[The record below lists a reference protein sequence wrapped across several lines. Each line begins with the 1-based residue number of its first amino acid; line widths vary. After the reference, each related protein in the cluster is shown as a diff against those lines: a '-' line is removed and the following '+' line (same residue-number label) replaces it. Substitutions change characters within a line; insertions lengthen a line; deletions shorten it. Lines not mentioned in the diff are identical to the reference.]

1 MQGCA
6 QNCLKFILVFLNLLI
21 FLCGIGLI
29 VTGTFLALGFTEWI
43 QIEVVANLLQNDL
56 LRVGAYVIIAA
67 GCVVIIVSG
76 FGCGGACCEN
86 KCMLG
91 VYFVLLLLIFC
102 AQLAAGILAAIYSAE
117 IKTYIT
123 SESVD
128 FLANNYNNT
137 NGSSV
142 DAYANELG
150 TAAWNTIQTELNC
163 CGVNGIQDY
172 SSNQYVNQAEL
183 TSCMDSTT
191 NTVKASGCQQPL
203 ENLLEMY
210 ATVIGATAIGVAC
223 LELFC
228 MVFAV
233 CLCRNVGQE
242 D

>member
-21 FLCGIGLI
+21 FLCGVGLI
-29 VTGTFLALGFTEWI
+29 VTGTFLALGFTDWI
-43 QIEVVANLLQNDL
+43 RIEDVANLLQNDL

-67 GCVVIIVSG
+67 GCFVIIVSG

-117 IKTYIT
+117 IKTFVT
-123 SESVD
+123 NEGVE
-128 FLANNYNNT
+128 FLKTNYNNT
-137 NGSSV
+137 QNGTGSV
-142 DAYANELG
+142 DTYANELG
-150 TAAWNTIQTELNC
+150 TAAWNAIQEQLEC

-172 SSNQYVNQAEL
+172 QENPYVNSAEI
-183 TSCMDSTT
+183 TSCMSSDGSLRE
-191 NTVKASGCQQPL
+191 GCQQPL
-203 ENLLEMY
+203 ESLLEMY
-210 ATVIGATAIGVAC
+210 STVIGATAIGVAC

-233 CLCRNVGQE
+233 CLCRNVGQ
-242 D
+242 DD

>member
-29 VTGTFLALGFTEWI
+29 VTGVFLSIGATDWI
-43 QIEVVANLLQNDL
+43 KIEEIAALLQNDL

-67 GCVVIIVSG
+67 GCFVIVVSG

-91 VYFVLLLLIFC
+91 VYFAILLLIFC

-123 SESVD
+123 TESVE
-128 FLANNYNNT
+128 FLMKDYNNT
-137 NGSSV
+137 QNGS
-142 DAYANELG
+142 AINIAG
-150 TAAWNTIQTELNC
+150 TAAWDTVQTTLDC
-163 CGVNGIQDY
+163 CGVNGMQDY
-172 SSNQYVNQAEL
+172 LQNPYVNSALL
-183 TSCMDSTT
+183 TSCMASDGST
-191 NTVKASGCQQPL
+191 KGGCQEPL
-203 ENLLEMY
+203 ESLLEMY

-233 CLCRNVGQE
+233 CLCRNVGQ
-242 D
+242 DD

>member
-6 QNCLKFILVFLNLLI
+6 HNCLKFILMFLNLLI
-21 FLCGIGLI
+21 FVCGIGLI
-29 VTGTFLALGFTEWI
+29 VTGTFLALGFTDWI
-43 QIEVVANLLQNDL
+43 QIETVANLLQSDL

-67 GCVVIIVSG
+67 GCFVIIVSG

-117 IKTYIT
+117 IETFIKTEAT
-123 SESVD
+123 D
-128 FLANNYNNT
+128 FLGTNFNNT
-137 NGSSV
+137 GNGTNDV
-142 DAYANELG
+142 DNYANELA
-150 TAAWNTIQTELNC
+150 TVAWISLQNELDC
-163 CGVNGIQDY
+163 CGVSGVGDY
-172 SSNQYVNQAEL
+172 AGNVYLSRNPPEFCL
-183 TSCMDSTT
+183 DDSG
-191 NTVKASGCQQPL
+191 NAKSGCEAPL
-203 ENLLEMY
+203 KELLEMY

-233 CLCRNVGQE
+233 CLCRNVGQ
-242 D
+242 DD